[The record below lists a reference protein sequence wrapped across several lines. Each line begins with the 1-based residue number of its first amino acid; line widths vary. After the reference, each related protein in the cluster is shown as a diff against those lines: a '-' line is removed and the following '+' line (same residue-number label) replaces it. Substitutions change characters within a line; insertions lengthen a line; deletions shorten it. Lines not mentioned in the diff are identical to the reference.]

1 MSGEFRPAASAP
13 SSKAPNGDPADSSS
27 ASKSAAPLNTSMR
40 LKAVTNSFAIIIAQT
55 INKASSYLAF
65 IIVSLQLSIADFG
78 LYNLVLAIGMI
89 LNSVAT
95 FGMDSVLVR
104 KLAQHD
110 AREKRKRLLRDAIIL
125 KVVSSALAG
134 AVLLDGLLWI
144 GTSSD
149 FVLGMAIMVGD
160 LLMLNLASTLTA
172 YDRARLRSGKPTTI
186 QSVTR
191 GVYLVLLIAASRLDI
206 PWYGL
211 IEMLLIAD
219 ALSLAALAWHV
230 GRSVRDVEPFGA
242 PERLNMFREAV
253 PLGIAA
259 VGVLL
264 YSRLDTI
271 LVANMRNVSEVA
283 YYSASYKFTEA
294 PLMIITSISATVLP
308 LISAWS
314 MTGDWRERIAGGSQ
328 RALRYA
334 YVLSLSAAVLV
345 TFYGEYAVHL
355 LYGSRY
361 TTILPTVTVLIWGT
375 VTMAS
380 NSVSVS
386 ILTGLGRMRLLMCV
400 SGVNILVN
408 LAVNLWAIPQWG
420 YFGSAIATTAT
431 EGVNMIVQIT
441 ALCILLRRPSLAWT
455 TIVAVVVGAINL
467 TVYFGMDTH
476 PSPLIGA
483 LATVGLVI
491 CLVVTRLVT
500 LDDLKVIRRL
510 GARVRRGSSAAPR
523 RA

>member
-1 MSGEFRPAASAP
+1 
-13 SSKAPNGDPADSSS
+13 
-27 ASKSAAPLNTSMR
+27 MR
-40 LKAVTNSFAIIIAQT
+40 LKAVTNSFAVIIAQT
-55 INKASSYLAF
+55 INKISSYLAF
-65 IIVSLQLSIADFG
+65 IIVSLQLSISDFG
-78 LYNLVLAIGMI
+78 LYNLVFAIGMI

-104 KLAQHD
+104 KLAQQD

-125 KVVSSALAG
+125 KLVSSALAG

-144 GTSSD
+144 GSSSD
-149 FVLGMAIMVGD
+149 FVFGMAIMVGD
-160 LLMLNLASTLTA
+160 LLALNLASTLTC
-172 YDRARLRSGKPTTI
+172 YDRARLRSGKPTAI

-191 GVYLVLLIAASRLDI
+191 VVYLVLLIAASRLDI

-211 IEMLLIAD
+211 LEMLLIAD
-219 ALSLAALAWHV
+219 AISLAALAWHV
-230 GRSVRDVEPFGA
+230 GRSVRDIEPTGA
-242 PERLNMFREAV
+242 PERLSMFREAV

-314 MTGDWRERIAGGSQ
+314 MTGNWRERVAGGSQ

-334 YVLSLSAAVLV
+334 YVLALFAAVIV
-345 TFYGEYAVHL
+345 TYYGGYVVHL

-361 TTILPTVTVLIWGT
+361 GAILPTVTVLIWGT

-386 ILTGLGRMRLLMCV
+386 ILTGLGRLRLLMVV
-400 SGVNILVN
+400 SGINILVN

-431 EGVNMIVQIT
+431 EGVNMVVQIT
-441 ALCILLRRPSLAWT
+441 ALCILLRRPRLAWT
-455 TIVAVVVGAINL
+455 TVVAIVVGAINL
-467 TVYFGMDTH
+467 TVYFGMGAQ
-476 PSPLIGA
+476 PSPRIGA
-483 LATVGLVI
+483 VALGA
-491 CLVVTRLVT
+491 LVVCMIVTRMIT
-500 LDDLKVIRRL
+500 RDDLQVVRRL
-510 GARVRRGSSAAPR
+510 GARVRRGSSASAR
-523 RA
+523 GG